1 VILVKVTDEMPK
13 HNNAIQH
20 NHFHKDWQNRV
31 KTWFDQPAR
40 KKRRRNARIAKAIRI
55 FPRPAKGPLRPVVH
69 APTIKYNAKIRLG
82 RGFSLEELKEAKIN
96 RLLALSIGIAVDHRR
111 KNKSEKSFKTNVQRL
126 KEYKSKLVLFPRN
139 IKKPKQGEATKEQ
152 KGKAQQQTGILLPI
166 KKSTARLQTVKAKDL
181 DAKVSA
187 YATLRKAR
195 SDARLVGI
203 REKRKK
209 QKAEEDALAAQKTKV
224 APE

>member
-1 VILVKVTDEMPK
+1 MPK
-13 HNNAIQH
+13 HNNAIQR

-40 KKRRRNARIAKAIRI
+40 KKRRRNARIAKAARV
-55 FPRPAKGPLRPVVH
+55 FPRPAAGPLRPIVH
-69 APTIKYNAKIRLG
+69 APTIRYNAKVRLG
-82 RGFSLEELKEAKIN
+82 RGFSLDELKEAKIA
-96 RLLALSIGIAVDHRR
+96 RQFAQTIGIAVDHRR

-126 KEYKSKLVLFPRN
+126 KEYKTKLVLFPRN
-139 IKKPKQGEATKEQ
+139 LKKPKAGEATKEQ
-152 KGKAQQQTGILLPI
+152 KAKAQQQIGDVLPYHAPAA
-166 KKSTARLQTVKAKDL
+166 KLQTVKAKDL

-195 SDARLVGI
+195 SDARLVGV

-209 QKAEEDALAAQKTKV
+209 QKAEEDAIAAQKSKIT
-224 APE
+224 AE